1 MPIVKANELDFK
13 DKKIKMIIAGY
24 AGIGKTTLSLSAP
37 KPLLFDLDK
46 GIDRVETPYRK
57 DTVLISDY
65 EQLIKDLT
73 TEDLS
78 SYETFVIDTGG
89 KLLDLMK
96 PFVIKENAQNGQRDG
111 SLSIKGW
118 GAVAQEFKRFN
129 NLISDLKKHVIY
141 IFHTREET
149 DGDVT
154 KLRISIE
161 GSSKNKIWE
170 DMDLGCFVEM
180 QGKNRTIGF
189 SNTERYYAKGTHGI
203 KGIYTIP
210 TLNEGDANDF
220 LSQMFTK
227 VIDDLQSENIAFS
240 QDKKKYEKAMKIKIV
255 IDSTKEAEQLNN
267 VLEAILNVE
276 HALTSE
282 KELKTHLMSKAKVL
296 GLSYD
301 KDTKKFI

>member
-1 MPIVKANELDFK
+1 MPIVKASDLDFK

-57 DTVLISDY
+57 DTVIITDY
-65 EQLIKDLT
+65 EQLLKDLT

-96 PFVIKENAQNGQRDG
+96 PYVIKENAQNGQRDG

-129 NLISDLKKHVIY
+129 NLVSDLKKHVIY

-154 KLRISIE
+154 KLRISLE

-220 LSQMFTK
+220 LSQMFNK
-227 VIDDLQSENIAFS
+227 VIDDLQSESKAFS
-240 QDKKKYEKAMKIKIV
+240 QEKTKYDKAMKIKIV
-255 IDSTKEAEQLNN
+255 INSATEAEQLNN
-267 VLEAILNVE
+267 VLEAIINVE

-282 KELKTHLMSKAKVL
+282 KELKTHLMAKAKTL

-301 KDTKKFI
+301 KDTKKFV